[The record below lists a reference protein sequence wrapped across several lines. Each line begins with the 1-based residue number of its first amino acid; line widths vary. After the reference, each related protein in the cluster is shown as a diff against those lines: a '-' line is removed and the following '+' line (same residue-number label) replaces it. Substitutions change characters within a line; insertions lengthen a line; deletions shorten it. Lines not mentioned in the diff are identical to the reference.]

1 MAKEFALPKKDDPY
15 LLGYSMTDCTL
26 FTHEDCRERP
36 DVIGGKRRE
45 SRLGFVQRLRNSQTT
60 APGKQAYVNMMKEL
74 YFKNIER
81 FNKVYRTKFTSFE
94 HLAKTQNWREYTHLY
109 NGFEVRDNIEF
120 LKLIID
126 KYYEV
131 TKASIQKYDPNHM
144 FLGDK
149 SNANNDSIDSVLPI
163 TSKCTDIILYR
174 IYACYEAQ
182 KPGLDRCSEL
192 VDKPIINGDSAYT
205 MLTEHMPRSYGP
217 VADNLL
223 QSAEWTEEFFVNAF
237 SRKNFVGWHYC
248 GLIDATNQNPRKQL
262 RQHSGLMDSY
272 GKPYPILQKVM
283 KNRSQEMYSTASGN
297 L

>member
-1 MAKEFALPKKDDPY
+1 M
-15 LLGYSMTDCTL
+15 STTL
-26 FTHEDCRERP
+26 KVST
-36 DVIGGKRRE
+36 
-45 SRLGFVQRLRNSQTT
+45 
-60 APGKQAYVNMMKEL
+60 
-74 YFKNIER
+74 
-81 FNKVYRTKFTSFE
+81 KVYRTKFASFDD
-94 HLAKTQNWREYTHLY
+94 LAKAQNWRQYTHLY

-120 LKLIID
+120 LKLVVD

-131 TKASIQKYDPNHM
+131 TKNSIQKYDPNHM

-149 SNANNDSIDSVLPI
+149 LNANTDSIDSVLPI
-163 TSKCTDIILYR
+163 TSKYTDIIFYQM
-174 IYACYEAQ
+174 YARYEVQ
-182 KPGLDRCSEL
+182 KPGLDRWNDL

-205 MLTEHMPRSYGP
+205 MVTEHMPRPYGP

-223 QSAEWTEEFFVNAF
+223 QRAEWTEEFFVNAF

-283 KNRSQEMYSTASGN
+283 KKSSQEMYCIASGN
-297 L
+297 F